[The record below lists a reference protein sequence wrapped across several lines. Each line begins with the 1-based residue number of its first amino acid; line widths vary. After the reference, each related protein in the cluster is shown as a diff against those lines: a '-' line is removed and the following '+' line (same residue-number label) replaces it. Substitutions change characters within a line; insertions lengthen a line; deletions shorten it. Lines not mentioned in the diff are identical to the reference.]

1 MSRFARACHS
11 DISRHQLVN
20 YSRIIAMDVQFG
32 NLDQLNWLWLVAI
45 CLAAAVFAAIARRRA
60 RFRFATA
67 NLLRSVLPLRGLVGR
82 NMATVLATAAPALM
96 VVALIDVRWGK
107 VWREVPQKGIEVMFV
122 LDVSRS
128 MLADDAAPN
137 RLERAKQQIK
147 DTIDEMAG
155 DRVGLIV
162 FAGDAKQQIP
172 LTTHYDDFKQSL
184 DEVGPQNVRR
194 GGSRL
199 GDAIGMASSSFLT
212 KSNAHKA
219 MVIFTDGEDQES
231 KPLEAA
237 KRAHEAT
244 GVRIF
249 TVGLGDVAQ
258 GSRIPLGGE
267 DRTQY
272 LTHDGKQVWSKQNGE
287 ILRQIA
293 ATTEGDYIPAGTKQ
307 VNMSDVY
314 HSYIGRVEQTNFETA
329 RVNQY
334 EARFQWFLLP
344 ALMLLLLEV
353 AITTWPSRRWAGN
366 NKTASVERRETNA
379 VSRSTTKTKEHS
391 TAA

>member
-1 MSRFARACHS
+1 
-11 DISRHQLVN
+11 
-20 YSRIIAMDVQFG
+20 MDAQFG
-32 NLDQLNWLWLVAI
+32 NLSQLNWFWLVAL
-45 CLAAAVFAAIARRRA
+45 CLAAAVFAAVARRRA
-60 RFRFATA
+60 LSRFATA
-67 NLLRSVLPLRGLVGR
+67 NLLRNVAPQRRPMRR
-82 NMATVLATAAPALM
+82 NLGTALAIVALGLM
-96 VVALIDVRWGK
+96 VVALVDVRWGR

-184 DEVGPQNVRR
+184 DDVGPQNVRR

-199 GDAIGMASSSFLT
+199 GDAIETASRSFLT

-219 MVIFTDGEDQES
+219 LVIFTDGEDQES
-231 KPLEAA
+231 KPVDAA
-237 KRAHEAT
+237 KRAYET
-244 GVRIF
+244 GVRVF

-258 GSRIPLGGE
+258 GSRIPVGGE
-267 DRTQY
+267 NRKQY
-272 LTHDGKQVWSKQNGE
+272 LTHDGQPVWSKQNGD

-293 ATTEGDYIPAGTKQ
+293 TTTDGAYIPAGTKQ

-314 HSYIGRVEQTNFETA
+314 HNYIAKVEQTKFETA

-334 EARFQWFLLP
+334 EARYQWFLLP
-344 ALMLLLLEV
+344 ALILLLIEV
-353 AITTWPSRRWAGN
+353 AITTWPTRRRVLIAEAA
-366 NKTASVERRETNA
+366 KVRRREMTDGSQIA
-379 VSRSTTKTKEHS
+379 THAKEQS

>member
-1 MSRFARACHS
+1 
-11 DISRHQLVN
+11 
-20 YSRIIAMDVQFG
+20 MDVQIG
-32 NLDQLNWLWLVAI
+32 NLNQVSWLWLVGV

-60 RFRFATA
+60 RTRFATA
-67 NLLRSVLPLRGLVGR
+67 NLLRSVLPQRRLVRR
-82 NMATVLATAAPALM
+82 NLAIVLTTVAMALM
-96 VVALIDVRWGK
+96 VVALVDVRWGK

-137 RLERAKQQIK
+137 RLERAKQQIN

-194 GGSRL
+194 GGSLL
-199 GDAIGMASSSFLT
+199 GKAIDMAADSFLT

-231 KPLEAA
+231 KPVEAA
-237 KRAHEAT
+237 KRAHEGT

-249 TVGLGDVAQ
+249 TVGLGDVVQ
-258 GSRIPLGGE
+258 GSRIPVGGE
-267 DRTQY
+267 DRKQY
-272 LTHDGKQVWSKQNGE
+272 LTHDGQPVWSKQNGD

-293 ATTEGDYIPAGTKQ
+293 STTDGAYIPAGTKQ

-344 ALMLLLLEV
+344 ALILLLLEV
-353 AITTWPSRRWAGN
+353 AITTWPWRQWAGGSN
-366 NKTASVERRETNA
+366 TSSIQRRSVNSDT
-379 VSRSTTKTKEHS
+379 RSSTKTKEHS

>member
-1 MSRFARACHS
+1 
-11 DISRHQLVN
+11 
-20 YSRIIAMDVQFG
+20 MDVQFG
-32 NLDQLNWLWLVAI
+32 NLAQLSWLWLVGL
-45 CLAAAVFAAIARRRA
+45 CLLAALFAAVARRHA
-60 RFRFATA
+60 RTRFATA
-67 NLLRSVLPLRGLVGR
+67 NLLRSVFPLRGSVGR
-82 NMATVLATAAPALM
+82 NVATLLATAALALM

-107 VWREVPQKGIEVMFV
+107 VWRDVPQKGIEVMFV

-155 DRVGLIV
+155 DRIGLIV

-199 GDAIGMASSSFLT
+199 GDAIDLAASSYLN

-237 KRAHEAT
+237 KKAHEAN

-249 TVGLGDVAQ
+249 TVGLGDIAQ
-258 GSRIPLGGE
+258 GSRIPVGGE
-267 DRTQY
+267 DHKRY
-272 LTHDGKQVWSKQNGE
+272 LTHDGQAVWSKQNGD

-293 ATTEGDYIPAGTKQ
+293 STTDGAYIPAGTKQ

-344 ALMLLLLEV
+344 ALILLLLEA
-353 AITTWPSRRWAGN
+353 AITTWPARQRASSGYVSRAP
-366 NKTASVERRETNA
+366 RRAEKSD
-379 VSRSTTKTKEHS
+379 SRSTTKTKEHS

>member
-1 MSRFARACHS
+1 
-11 DISRHQLVN
+11 
-20 YSRIIAMDVQFG
+20 MDVQFG
-32 NLDQLNWLWLVAI
+32 NLNQLNWLWLVGLCVAV
-45 CLAAAVFAAIARRRA
+45 AVFAAIARRRA
-60 RFRFATA
+60 RTRFATA
-67 NLLRSVLPLRGLVGR
+67 NLLRSVVPLRGSVGR
-82 NMATVLATAAPALM
+82 SLATVLSTAALALM
-96 VVALIDVRWGK
+96 VLSLIDVRWGK

-199 GDAIGMASSSFLT
+199 GEAIDMASNSFLT

-231 KPLEAA
+231 KPVEAA

-249 TVGLGDVAQ
+249 TVGLGDMAQ
-258 GSRIPLGGE
+258 GSRIPVGGDE
-267 DRTQY
+267 RKQY
-272 LTHDGKQVWSKQNGE
+272 LTHDGQQVWTKQNGE

-293 ATTEGDYIPAGTKQ
+293 STTDGAYIPAGTKQ

-314 HSYIGRVEQTNFETA
+314 HSYIERVEQTNFETA

-334 EARFQWFLLP
+334 EVRFQWFLLP
-344 ALMLLLLEV
+344 VLILLLLEV
-353 AITTWPSRRWAGN
+353 AITTWPSRRRIGN
-366 NKTASVERRETNA
+366 GKASRVEGRESGIA
-379 VSRSTTKTKEHS
+379 SRSATKTKEHS

>member
-1 MSRFARACHS
+1 
-11 DISRHQLVN
+11 
-20 YSRIIAMDVQFG
+20 MDAQFG
-32 NLDQLNWLWLVAI
+32 NLNQLNWLWLVAV
-45 CLAAAVFAAIARRRA
+45 CLTAAMFAAIARRQA
-60 RFRFATA
+60 MSRFATA
-67 NLLRSVLPLRGLVGR
+67 NLLRQVLPQRGSLRRNFATGLTIV
-82 NMATVLATAAPALM
+82 ALALM
-96 VVALIDVRWGK
+96 VVALVDIRWAK
-107 VWREVPQKGIEVMFV
+107 VWRDVPQKGIEVMFV

-162 FAGDAKQQIP
+162 FAGDARQQIP

-199 GDAIGMASSSFLT
+199 GEAIDMASHSFLT

-219 MVIFTDGEDQES
+219 IVIFTDGEDQES
-231 KPLEAA
+231 EPVEAA
-237 KRAHEAT
+237 KRAHESA

-249 TVGLGDVAQ
+249 AVGLGDMDQ
-258 GSRIPLGGE
+258 GSRIPVGDE
-267 DRTQY
+267 NRKQY
-272 LTHDGKQVWSKQNGE
+272 LTHDGKPVWSKQNGD

-293 ATTEGDYIPAGTKQ
+293 TASDGAYIPAGTKQ

-314 HSYIGRVEQTNFETA
+314 HSYIAKVEQTKFETA

-344 ALMLLLLEV
+344 ALLLLLVEV
-353 AITTWPSRRWAGN
+353 AITTGQSRRKAAVGG
-366 NKTASVERRETNA
+366 ASKALRREVKSGGGRAT
-379 VSRSTTKTKEHS
+379 RSKEQS

>member
-1 MSRFARACHS
+1 
-11 DISRHQLVN
+11 
-20 YSRIIAMDVQFG
+20 MDVQFG
-32 NLDQLNWLWLVAI
+32 NLNQLYWLWLVGL
-45 CLAAAVFAAIARRRA
+45 CLVAAAFAAVARRRA
-60 RFRFATA
+60 RTRFATA
-67 NLLRSVLPLRGLVGR
+67 NLLRSVLPLRGSVGR
-82 NMATVLATAAPALM
+82 TLATVLALGSLALM
-96 VVALIDVRWGK
+96 VMSLIDIRWGK

-162 FAGDAKQQIP
+162 FAGEAKQQIP

-199 GDAIGMASSSFLT
+199 GDAIDVAANSFLT

-219 MVIFTDGEDQES
+219 MMIFTDGEDQES
-231 KPLEAA
+231 KPIEAA
-237 KRAHEAT
+237 KRAREAT

-258 GSRIPLGGE
+258 GSRIPVSE
-267 DRTQY
+267 DHRQY
-272 LTHDGKQVWSKQNGE
+272 LTHDGQQVWSKQNGD

-293 ATTEGDYIPAGTKQ
+293 STTDGAYIPAGTKQ
-307 VNMSDVY
+307 VNMPDVY
-314 HSYIGRVEQTNFETA
+314 HSYISRVEQTNFETA

-344 ALMLLLLEV
+344 ALILLLLEV
-353 AITTWPSRRWAGN
+353 AITTWPTRQRVGSSNSRSI
-366 NKTASVERRETNA
+366 TRRK
-379 VSRSTTKTKEHS
+379 VKSDSRSTQTKEHS

>member
-1 MSRFARACHS
+1 M
-11 DISRHQLVN
+11 
-20 YSRIIAMDVQFG
+20 
-32 NLDQLNWLWLVAI
+32 
-45 CLAAAVFAAIARRRA
+45 
-60 RFRFATA
+60 
-67 NLLRSVLPLRGLVGR
+67 LPLRGSVGR
-82 NMATVLATAAPALM
+82 NLATVLATAALALM
-96 VVALIDVRWGK
+96 VVALVDVRWGK

-155 DRVGLIV
+155 DRVGLVV

-199 GDAIGMASSSFLT
+199 GDAIDTASQSFLT

-231 KPLEAA
+231 KPIEAA

-249 TVGLGDVAQ
+249 TVGLGDMAQ
-258 GSRIPLGGE
+258 GSRIPVGGE
-267 DRTQY
+267 DREQY
-272 LTHDGKQVWSKQNGE
+272 LTHDGQQVWSKQNGE

-293 ATTEGDYIPAGTKQ
+293 STTEGAYIPAGTKQ

-314 HSYIGRVEQTNFETA
+314 HSYIGAGRADEFRNGARESIRGAVSVVPAAGFDSAAVGSGDHDVADRGNGSATATRRRVRAVKRN
-329 RVNQY
+329 RIH
-334 EARFQWFLLP
+334 EARLQ
-344 ALMLLLLEV
+344 
-353 AITTWPSRRWAGN
+353 
-366 NKTASVERRETNA
+366 
-379 VSRSTTKTKEHS
+379 TKEHS

>member
-1 MSRFARACHS
+1 
-11 DISRHQLVN
+11 
-20 YSRIIAMDVQFG
+20 MDAQFG
-32 NLDQLNWLWLVAI
+32 NPSQLNWLWLIALCGV
-45 CLAAAVFAAIARRRA
+45 AAVFAAIARRRA
-60 RFRFATA
+60 LSRFATA
-67 NLLRSVLPLRGLVGR
+67 NMLRSIVPQPGMFRRTLATSLAIVALGL
-82 NMATVLATAAPALM
+82 MVLAL
-96 VVALIDVRWGK
+96 VDIRWGK
-107 VWREVPQKGIEVMFV
+107 VWRDVPQKGIEVMFV

-162 FAGDAKQQIP
+162 FAGDARQQIP
-172 LTTHYDDFKQSL
+172 LTTHYDDFKQAL
-184 DEVGPQNVRR
+184 DEVGPQKARR

-199 GDAIGMASSSFLT
+199 GGAIETASHSFLT

-231 KPLEAA
+231 NPVEAA
-237 KRAHEAT
+237 KVAHEAT

-249 TVGLGDVAQ
+249 TVGLGDMTH
-258 GSRIPLGGE
+258 GSRIPVGE
-267 DRTQY
+267 NGKQY
-272 LTHDGKQVWSKQNGE
+272 LTHDGQPVWSKQNGDVLRE
-287 ILRQIA
+287 I
-293 ATTEGDYIPAGTKQ
+293 ATATDGAYIPAGTKQ

-314 HSYIGRVEQTNFETA
+314 HSYIAKVEQTNFETA

-344 ALMLLLLEV
+344 ALILLLLEV
-353 AITTWPSRRWAGN
+353 VVTTWSTKQPPRVLSTSTNRR
-366 NKTASVERRETNA
+366 SELMPERPPVTQ
-379 VSRSTTKTKEHS
+379 SKEHT

>member
-1 MSRFARACHS
+1 
-11 DISRHQLVN
+11 
-20 YSRIIAMDVQFG
+20 MDAQFG
-32 NLDQLNWLWLVAI
+32 NLNQLAWLWLVAI
-45 CLAAAVFAAIARRRA
+45 CAGAAVFAAVARRRA
-60 RFRFATA
+60 RTRFATA
-67 NLLRSVLPLRGLVGR
+67 NLLRSALPQR
-82 NMATVLATAAPALM
+82 NTVRRNLATMCAIGALALM
-96 VVALIDVRWGK
+96 VGALVDVRWGK
-107 VWREVPQKGIEVMFV
+107 VWRDVPQKGIEVMFV

-128 MLADDAAPN
+128 MLAEDAAPN

-155 DRVGLIV
+155 DRVGLVV
-162 FAGDAKQQIP
+162 FAGDARQQIP

-184 DEVGPQNVRR
+184 DEVGPQNIRR

-199 GDAIGMASSSFLT
+199 GDAIDMAAGSFLT

-237 KRAHEAT
+237 KRAHEAA

-249 TVGLGDVAQ
+249 TVGLGDIAQ
-258 GSRIPLGGE
+258 GSRIPVGAE
-267 DRTQY
+267 DHKKF
-272 LTHDGKQVWSKQNGE
+272 LTHEGQQVWSKQNGDM
-287 ILRQIA
+287 LRQIA
-293 ATTEGDYIPAGTKQ
+293 SSTDGAYIPAGTKQ

-314 HSYIGRVEQTNFETA
+314 HSYISKVEQTNFETA
-329 RVNQY
+329 KVNQY

-344 ALMLLLLEV
+344 AFLLLLIEA
-353 AITTWPSRRWAGN
+353 AIVTWPRR
-366 NKTASVERRETNA
+366 
-379 VSRSTTKTKEHS
+379 SRSTTSTTSVAPRREAKSRRENVSPSKEQS

>member
-1 MSRFARACHS
+1 
-11 DISRHQLVN
+11 
-20 YSRIIAMDVQFG
+20 MDVQFG
-32 NLDQLNWLWLVAI
+32 NLNQLSWLWLVAL
-45 CLAAAVFAAIARRRA
+45 CLAVAVFAAIARRQA
-60 RFRFATA
+60 RTRFATA
-67 NLLRSVLPLRGLVGR
+67 NLLRSVFPLRGSVRR
-82 NMATVLATAAPALM
+82 NLAIVLAMGAMALM

-147 DTIDEMAG
+147 DTIDEMTG
-155 DRVGLIV
+155 DRVGLVV
-162 FAGDAKQQIP
+162 FAGEAKQQIP

-184 DEVGPQNVRR
+184 DEVGPQNIRR

-199 GDAIGMASSSFLT
+199 GDAIDMASSSFLT
-212 KSNAHKA
+212 QSNAHKA
-219 MVIFTDGEDQES
+219 MVVFTDGEDQES

-237 KRAHEAT
+237 KRAHEST

-249 TVGLGDVAQ
+249 TVGLGDVVQ
-258 GSRIPLGGE
+258 GSRIPVGE
-267 DRTQY
+267 DHRQY
-272 LTHDGKQVWSKQNGE
+272 LTHDGQQVWSKQNGD
-287 ILRQIA
+287 ILRQVA
-293 ATTEGDYIPAGTKQ
+293 SSTDGNYIPAGTKQ

-334 EARFQWFLLP
+334 EARYQWFLLP
-344 ALMLLLLEV
+344 ALILLLLEV
-353 AITTWPSRRWAGN
+353 VVTTWPSRQRASSN
-366 NKTASVERRETNA
+366 YTARTQRPESKSYLRN
-379 VSRSTTKTKEHS
+379 TTKTKEHS